1 MSAGIATTPSRG
13 GVQKKYIPFNHDP
26 KNVGSRTGR
35 PMPDHIP
42 RDPQG
47 FEDIDAFFDSP
58 ERDEST
64 RSGLTSAV
72 TEGDTRRTIATS
84 IAASSVRTD
93 FQASGRTTVAG
104 SKRIL
109 SIMADDDD
117 DEDEDEQGN
126 HTAGNIIDQEEG
138 VNFRDD
144 SGSRSMDIV
153 TPSKSFGRSKRH
165 RPPHSTSPGQTL
177 SLSQL
182 HDQEEDVYPAA
193 LASNPRTN
201 GRLQPRVD
209 ILLGSPSRRLLP
221 NRKSPSHR
229 NEHADDDATMT
240 RRQSPPTP
248 ATERTQRTT
257 SRTERQDS
265 PRRADQ
271 EDSPNGVETSRNAS
285 NDRNRASNAGVSKA
299 SRYSLA
305 APSTAG
311 GDDVEDDLE
320 LDVQYDDE
328 VDESLI
334 QQPEMSSP
342 VLPTKR
348 LDHQAS
354 NQREEDSPGPQD
366 DYPDP
371 AGLDGADIDGQDPE
385 AIQQEE
391 DDDEQAGEDEA
402 PPRATAKKGKS
413 KADTKNG
420 TTTNRRPLGDATN
433 KRKTKAPRRDP
444 DDESESGGDAGHA
457 RKRSRSAKVQREP
470 VHKPADEGGVSYLR
484 TARERHKPLDW
495 WRGERPVIKR
505 QIVNGEVGPAF
516 ITAEWLTIPEEKATP
531 LAAKRKG
538 AARRARSGTAE
549 AAPKKKTK
557 QRRQGSEDDDDAAE
571 PAADDVTGWDEG
583 TEPGGM
589 VMDYTTG
596 EEVMRRVA
604 NTSAMVRPKEIPN
617 ATFTYQK
624 IFGEDE
630 FFAAGIL
637 RIEVGGCKAPKNSR
651 DNAYVFFVQ
660 QGCVEVTIHRTR
672 FLMSEGGAFLI
683 PRGNQYG
690 FSNVC
695 QKEVQLCFSQAR
707 RIKAE
712 EDLPNDETLNN
723 NQTTMHQQND
733 NSTRYN
739 NQAEGESAR
748 TAAQDDDDE
757 EEDSPPPV
765 QRKRPVAKK
774 TTKR

>member
-1 MSAGIATTPSRG
+1 
-13 GVQKKYIPFNHDP
+13 
-26 KNVGSRTGR
+26 
-35 PMPDHIP
+35 MPDHIP

-117 DEDEDEQGN
+117 DEEEDAQGN

-153 TPSKSFGRSKRH
+153 TPSKCKPIPFTAVNGNKTTHTIPSQLSVDQSVIVGPDWLCNLSVFSTSYSLLG
-165 RPPHSTSPGQTL
+165 PPHSTSPGQTL

-229 NEHADDDATMT
+229 NEHADDDATIT

-271 EDSPNGVETSRNAS
+271 EDSPNRLETSRNAS

-311 GDDVEDDLE
+311 GDDVEDDPE

-342 VLPTKR
+342 VSPTKR

-371 AGLDGADIDGQDPE
+371 AGDDGADIDGQDPE

-420 TTTNRRPLGDATN
+420 TTTKRRPLGDATN

-470 VHKPADEGGVSYLR
+470 VHKRECYCDVILR
-484 TARERHKPLDW
+484 VLINYVA
-495 WRGERPVIKR
+495 
-505 QIVNGEVGPAF
+505 
-516 ITAEWLTIPEEKATP
+516 
-531 LAAKRKG
+531 
-538 AARRARSGTAE
+538 
-549 AAPKKKTK
+549 
-557 QRRQGSEDDDDAAE
+557 QRR
-571 PAADDVTGWDEG
+571 
-583 TEPGGM
+583 M
-589 VMDYTTG
+589 K
-596 EEVMRRVA
+596 EEC
-604 NTSAMVRPKEIPN
+604 
-617 ATFTYQK
+617 
-624 IFGEDE
+624 
-630 FFAAGIL
+630 
-637 RIEVGGCKAPKNSR
+637 RI
-651 DNAYVFFVQ
+651 FVQ
-660 QGCVEVTIHRTR
+660 QERGTSLSTG
-672 FLMSEGGAFLI
+672 GGA
-683 PRGNQYG
+683 RG
-690 FSNVC
+690 
-695 QKEVQLCFSQAR
+695 L
-707 RIKAE
+707 
-712 EDLPNDETLNN
+712 
-723 NQTTMHQQND
+723 
-733 NSTRYN
+733 
-739 NQAEGESAR
+739 
-748 TAAQDDDDE
+748 
-757 EEDSPPPV
+757 
-765 QRKRPVAKK
+765 
-774 TTKR
+774 